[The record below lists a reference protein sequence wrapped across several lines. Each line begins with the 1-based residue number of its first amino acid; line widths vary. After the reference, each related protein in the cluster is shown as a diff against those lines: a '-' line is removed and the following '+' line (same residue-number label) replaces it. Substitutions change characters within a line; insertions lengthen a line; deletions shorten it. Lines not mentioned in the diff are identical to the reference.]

1 LDIESDSPTRA
12 YVGRPHARAN
22 KIHGLAVVAG
32 PASGARRLI
41 DEEEIRIGKAPSNHL
56 CVPDPTVSR
65 FHCVIERTARGL
77 LLRDLG
83 SFNGT
88 KVGGAWVES
97 AYLTPDVPI
106 QIGNSVLQVFM
117 AEAEGRPI
125 DPRKGG
131 PRVLGNSTA
140 MESIVAVLPRVA
152 QSGGTVLLE
161 GETGTGKS
169 MIAELIHRMG
179 PRSGGPFVVV
189 DCGALAPTLV
199 ESELFGHERGSF
211 TGAGERR
218 IGAFEAALGGTVF
231 LDEIGELPLELQPK
245 LLRALEERTVRR
257 LGSTQAVRLDVQVVA
272 ATNRDL
278 REAVSRGTFR
288 ADLYYRLEALRLVIP
303 PLRERRED
311 IPPLVEHFCRRT
323 RADIPESLVER
334 MKSEF
339 MARHWP
345 GNVREL
351 RNAVERMAL
360 LLPWMGDPTQV
371 SLTGDSPS
379 AGQNPTAGQPIQQRT
394 SDPPRLT
401 LFNTPDRPTE
411 PTLDEMGAGDGDAAT
426 LFTQPFR
433 VAKESAVERWE
444 RRYLTALMKHVQ
456 GNISRAA
463 RLVQVDRGH
472 LRDLLR
478 RHQIPTGEERA

>member
-1 LDIESDSPTRA
+1 LDIESDSPTSA
-12 YVGRPHARAN
+12 YVGRPHGRAN
-22 KIHGLAVVAG
+22 KVHGLTVVAG

-106 QIGNSVLQVFM
+106 QIGNSVLQVFV
-117 AEAEGRPI
+117 AEAEGRAPV
-125 DPRKGG
+125 DPRKSG

-169 MIAELIHRMG
+169 MIAEMIHRMG
-179 PRSGGPFVVV
+179 PRAGGPFVVV
-189 DCGALAPTLV
+189 DCGALAPSLV
-199 ESELFGHERGSF
+199 ESELFGHERGAF

-323 RADIPESLVER
+323 RADIPEALVER

-339 MARHWP
+339 TARHWP

-360 LLPWMGDPTQV
+360 LLPWMGDPTQT
-371 SLTGDSPS
+371 SLNGEPPDRALPRS
-379 AGQNPTAGQPIQQRT
+379 AE
-394 SDPPRLT
+394 PPRSMLGQG
-401 LFNTPDRPTE
+401 NDRPTE
-411 PTLDEMGAGDGDAAT
+411 PIIEPGMVSAAPEDSDAA

-433 VAKESAVERWE
+433 QAKENAVEQWE

>member
-12 YVGRPHARAN
+12 YVGRPHGRAN

-106 QIGNSVLQVFM
+106 QIGNSVLQVFV
-117 AEAEGRPI
+117 AEAEGRAAP
-125 DPRKGG
+125 DPRKGA

-179 PRSGGPFVVV
+179 PRAGGPFVVV
-189 DCGALAPTLV
+189 DCGALAPSLV
-199 ESELFGHERGSF
+199 ESELFGHERGAF

-218 IGAFEAALGGTVF
+218 LGAFEAALGGTVF

-245 LLRALEERTVRR
+245 LLRALEERTIRR
-257 LGSTQAVRLDVQVVA
+257 LGSTQAVLLDVQVVA

-278 REAVSRGTFR
+278 REAVTRGTFR

-323 RADIPESLVER
+323 RAEIPEALVER

-339 MARHWP
+339 AARHWP

-360 LLPWMGDPTQV
+360 LLPWMGDPTQT
-371 SLTGDSPS
+371 SLTGEPDQAMPR
-379 AGQNPTAGQPIQQRT
+379 A
-394 SDPPRLT
+394 SDPPHSM
-401 LFNTPDRPTE
+401 FGNDRPTE
-411 PTLDEMGAGDGDAAT
+411 PVIEPGMAAAPAAADDSDAAM
-426 LFTQPFR
+426 FTQPFR
-433 VAKESAVERWE
+433 QAKESAVEQWE